1 MKNIDVLKSF
11 INAKNTCKTQH
22 LKNIQVNK
30 NGTLN
35 VLYNYNAKIAI
46 FIFSNVNKEYY
57 IIINQKYLHY
67 TKTTQIIIN
76 KLIALATD
84 YAIRIKYQE
93 LYN

>member
-11 INAKNTCKTQH
+11 ISAKNTCKTQH

-35 VLYNYNAKIAI
+35 VLYNYNAKIAV
-46 FIFSNVNKEYY
+46 FMFNNVNKEYY
-57 IIINQKYLHY
+57 IVINKKYLHY

-76 KLIALATD
+76 KLIALATENI
-84 YAIRIKYQE
+84 IRIEYQE